1 MWTLSRRLW
10 IGAGDDLNAEHP
22 PELLAF
28 ARCTND
34 ATDRVALAQAQSAHH
49 WRWNVHIIGAWQKAV
64 TSNEAVAIVND
75 FKDALGP
82 DLTLL
87 IGLRREDLLD
97 YGGELLLLG
106 SFNAELL
113 RCGDELGRFHVGEC
127 GKGDEAFGGEVSLR
141 EHLDIG
147 RQRALWHAHRVWVWS
162 AAAGWSSWAAVS
174 SVVHISW
181 IPSSICGWIHPW
193 YAKLRR
199 VGCAVR
205 GG

>member
-10 IGAGDDLNAEHP
+10 VGTGDDLNAEHP
-22 PELLAF
+22 PELLAL
-28 ARCTND
+28 ARCAND
-34 ATDRVALAQAQSAHH
+34 AADRVALAQAESAHH
-49 WRWNVHIIGAWQKAV
+49 WRRNVDIVGAWQEAV
-64 TSNEAVAIVND
+64 ASNEAVAVVDN
-75 FKDALGP
+75 FENALGP
-82 DLTLL
+82 DLALL
-87 IGLRREDLLD
+87 VGLRREDLLD

-113 RCGDELGRFHVGEC
+113 RCGDELGCLHVGEC
-127 GKGDEAFGGEVSLR
+127 GKGDEAFGGEVGLG
-141 EHLDIG
+141 EHLDVS
-147 RQRALWHAHRVWVWS
+147 RKRALRHAHGVWVWS

-199 VGCAVR
+199 VRCAVR